1 MVAGQRDRSV
11 GLAPG
16 PGARAAHARRGAG
29 RAALRF
35 AERCEDGWR
44 QWFASTGIQPC
55 EVVYEDLSRDRLAVA
70 HRVLE
75 FLRLPQLD
83 ADDLPPVRYRMQA
96 DSLTERYVDLI
107 RSAMSS

>member
-1 MVAGQRDRSV
+1 MQLV
-11 GLAPG
+11 
-16 PGARAAHARRGAG
+16 
-29 RAALRF
+29 RF

-70 HRVLE
+70 NRVLE
-75 FLRLPQLD
+75 FLRLPQLG
-83 ADDLPPVRYRMQA
+83 AGDLPAVRYRKQA

-107 RSAMSS
+107 RSAMSSAG